1 MVCIGNRWKS
11 FEKELENLHVEMI
24 DSKSISGVKQLK

>member
-11 FEKELENLHVEMI
+11 FEEEMDKLKVDTVE
-24 DSKSISGVKQLK
+24 STEISAEKPI